1 MIDLKEIKNQLSD
14 NEVVEIIKGFFPDIE
29 IRESSEAIILPT
41 ICHNLEPEEG
51 SHKLYYYRNSKL
63 FHCYTHCNESFDIIE
78 LIQKILNLRGLDS
91 SLPKVLNIINSK
103 HDLELT
109 PQEIDKYESIST
121 KYSRKGGNPEV
132 TEYDSKILST
142 FPQIYPI
149 EWIMDG
155 LSVESMK
162 KYNIHFS
169 IPLD

>member
-1 MIDLKEIKNQLSD
+1 M
-14 NEVVEIIKGFFPDIE
+14 
-29 IRESSEAIILPT
+29 
-41 ICHNLEPEEG
+41 
-51 SHKLYYYRNSKL
+51 
-63 FHCYTHCNESFDIIE
+63 
-78 LIQKILNLRGLDS
+78 RGLDS
-91 SLPKVLNIINSK
+91 SLPKVLDIINSK

-109 PQEIDKYESIST
+109 PQEIDKYESISK
-121 KYSRKGGNPEV
+121 KYFRNSGNPEV

-162 KYNIHFS
+162 KYNIRFS